1 MQDSIFVFLGI
12 VLVAV
17 VLGWFYFRKPQPP
30 TTQRADLRLQGEFHP
45 KKLQVRCEIPLHLH
59 VHRLES
65 EPEDEW
71 FLVPDLG
78 IREPLPPLM
87 TTVIHIKSLR
97 AGKFRIVCS
106 RGKAQGLLVVN

>member
-1 MQDSIFVFLGI
+1 MQDPIFVFLGI
-12 VLVAV
+12 VLVAI

-30 TTQRADLRLQGEFHP
+30 TNQRTDVHLEGEFHP
-45 KKLQVRCEIPLHLH
+45 AELHARAEIPLHLYI
-59 VHRLES
+59 HRLED

-87 TTVIHIKSLR
+87 TTIVHIKSLR
-97 AGKFRIVCS
+97 TGRFNMTCS
-106 RGKAQGLLVVN
+106 RGKAQGILVVS